1 MGGTR
6 VCGPFKFFQ
15 KSQDMENVQ
24 LIKYKYEAGAY
35 SKEDLVNMVP
45 DQLSEKDFFVVT
57 RCFYQAIKNSL
68 SSN

>member
-1 MGGTR
+1 
-6 VCGPFKFFQ
+6 
-15 KSQDMENVQ
+15 MENVQ